1 MTPRTLRSLV
11 GVAGLVLLGMAPASG
26 APFMI
31 VGNDEKV
38 TWDDEGKLVLSLPGR
53 DSIVILDLAEPENPK
68 VVATLP
74 LKNSIV
80 GPPVNLAIDP
90 TNSVALVAD
99 SVDVVKEGD
108 ALRQVPDD
116 KIHVIDLKAS
126 PPKVV
131 ATITAGRQPSG
142 LSISPRGDMALVANR
157 GDNSIS
163 VLSINGTDVRVT
175 GTVAM
180 IEQVAHVVFTPD
192 GKRALAVK
200 FPSGKVSVLEIN
212 GGEVTY
218 NRLDLP
224 TGPWPYNVE
233 VSPDGRIALT
243 ADNGNAGASD
253 GSVDTV
259 SVVDLEA
266 RPPRII
272 DRVVVGD
279 GPEGLAVSPRG
290 DLAVA
295 AILRGSNASK
305 RAYFYNRNGAIDIL
319 RIDGKRVTKVQE
331 IEVGGLPEAVL
342 FTPDGRYL
350 YVGNY
355 IDGDF
360 SIFRVEGGNVVD
372 TGRRF
377 KVSGHPA
384 SARMSTR

>member
-1 MTPRTLRSLV
+1 MTSMTLRGLV
-11 GVAGLVLLGMAPASG
+11 GVAGLVLLGMASASG

-31 VGNDEKV
+31 FGNDEKV
-38 TWDDEGKLVLSLPGR
+38 TWDDEGKLVLSPPGR
-53 DSIVILDLAEPENPK
+53 DSVVILDLAEPENPR

-224 TGPWPYNVE
+224 TGPWP
-233 VSPDGRIALT
+233 
-243 ADNGNAGASD
+243 
-253 GSVDTV
+253 
-259 SVVDLEA
+259 
-266 RPPRII
+266 
-272 DRVVVGD
+272 
-279 GPEGLAVSPRG
+279 
-290 DLAVA
+290 
-295 AILRGSNASK
+295 
-305 RAYFYNRNGAIDIL
+305 
-319 RIDGKRVTKVQE
+319 
-331 IEVGGLPEAVL
+331 
-342 FTPDGRYL
+342 
-350 YVGNY
+350 
-355 IDGDF
+355 
-360 SIFRVEGGNVVD
+360 
-372 TGRRF
+372 
-377 KVSGHPA
+377 
-384 SARMSTR
+384 